1 MQERRKF
8 ERTCV
13 QKSARILLEGSL
25 GVECVVL
32 DLTNAGAGIQV
43 SNSISLPAALD
54 LTFDFG
60 RSTRPC
66 RLAWRTFDRMGVE
79 FL

>member
-13 QKSARILLEGSL
+13 QKSARILLEDSL
-25 GVECVVL
+25 GVDCIVR

-43 SNSISLPAALD
+43 SNSMSLPATLD

-60 RSTRPC
+60 HSIRPC
-66 RLAWRTFDRMGVE
+66 RLAWQTLDRMGVE